1 MPHPTPDPARRGWP
15 DERGFAF
22 PLALLGLIVVTLLV
36 TTALLTSSTEYA
48 MSQAHADA
56 AVDLYAVDGAA
67 QRYLGLKSASA
78 ALSPPAD
85 SLHPVWED
93 GTIDGFL
100 MSVTELQNTGVMKVG
115 TDLVQ
120 DQTYALVAEPAGRP
134 GRKVSMMVR
143 TRRTAVPFDLTVA
156 AGLTVGGDV
165 KVTGSSVIT
174 DGRDAA
180 GCDSTLKAE
189 NALQVTAGSTITRSG
204 SATIIGSA
212 DTASYDKSE
221 LMMYVMGDLTL
232 DQLSAMANIKFA
244 PGTFSGKP
252 SSVTSSGLP
261 KPRTDK
267 YNWGC
272 PATESCASVP
282 GNYDNTKYFPIVSID
297 AGGSTIGI
305 TGDYGQGVLIVRN
318 GSLSITGNFVYHG
331 IVLVEQDLSVKGAGG
346 DMKLEGAVVSFGKN
360 SVVDDLASGNSV
372 IRFNQCSVTSA
383 EEGAN
388 QLLMTTAPQIFRGP
402 AFAWME
408 VL

>member
-1 MPHPTPDPARRGWP
+1 MPHPTPDPARRRRP

-85 SLHPVWED
+85 SLYPVLED
-93 GTIDGFL
+93 GTVDGFL

-143 TRRTAVPFDLTVA
+143 TRRTAVPFALNVA

-165 KVTGSSVIT
+165 KVTGSSVIS
-174 DGRDAA
+174 DGRDAS
-180 GCDSTLKAE
+180 GCDPALKAE
-189 NALQVTAGSTITRSG
+189 NALQVTAGSTITRQG
-204 SATIIGSA
+204 AAKIVGSA
-212 DTASYDKSE
+212 DTASYDKGE
-221 LMMYVMGDLTL
+221 LMAQVMGHLTL
-232 DQLSAMANIKFA
+232 DQLAERANVRFA
-244 PGTFSGKP
+244 AGTFGGKP
-252 SSVTSSGLP
+252 SSTSSGSPRP
-261 KPRTDK
+261 KTDK

-272 PATESCASVP
+272 PSTESCADVP
-282 GNYDNTKYFPIVSID
+282 GNYANTKYFPIVDID

-305 TGDYGQGVLIVRN
+305 TGSHGQGILIVRN
-318 GSLSITGNFVYHG
+318 GSLNITGNFVYRG
-331 IVLVEQDLSVKGAGG
+331 IVLVEKDLSVKGAGG
-346 DMKLEGAVVSFGKN
+346 DMKLEGAVISFGKN
-360 SVVDDLASGNSV
+360 STVDDLASGNSV
-372 IRFNQCSVTSA
+372 IRFNQCSVSDA
-383 EEGAN
+383 ESGAN
-388 QLLMTTAPQIFRGP
+388 ELLMTTAPQIFRGP